1 MVNHMNDPVGAAKA
15 LDQEHT
21 ETLDQNGV
29 ESSGL
34 RRVGAAIFE
43 FVKASLPPFLMV
55 AVLWELIVLTDVF
68 PDVLMPSITK
78 IGAAFWKLFLNGN
91 LFFHLFASM
100 WRLMIGFF
108 IGGLLGIGL
117 GLLMG
122 QIRAA
127 EKFFL
132 PLVSALLPIPALAWI
147 PLFVLWFGL
156 GDLATVMVIIFS
168 VVLPVCFNTWNGVKT
183 VNPVWFRAAQS
194 MNCHGLQLFMKVT
207 FPASLAFTFT
217 GLRIGL
223 ARGWRALVAGEMLAS
238 TEWGLGWAIF
248 DAREFLATDVMLVM
262 IVVIGLIGFLVEV
275 VLFKIIENWTVVRW
289 GMVRGDSGG

>member
-1 MVNHMNDPVGAAKA
+1 MNDPVRAATA
-15 LDQEHT
+15 PDRDT
-21 ETLDQNGV
+21 PETLDQSSV
-29 ESSGL
+29 EPSGL
-34 RRVGAAIFE
+34 RRAGAAVFE
-43 FVKASLPPFLMV
+43 FFKASLPPFISV
-55 AVLWELIVLTDVF
+55 AVLWELAVLSDLF
-68 PDVLMPSITK
+68 PAVLMPSLTE
-78 IGAAFWKLFLNGN
+78 IGTAFWKLLLNGS

-100 WRLMIGFF
+100 WRLAIGFF
-108 IGGLLGIGL
+108 IGALMGVGL

-122 QIRAA
+122 QVRAV

-183 VNPVWFRAAQS
+183 VNPVWFRAAHS

-207 FPASLAFTFT
+207 FPASLAITFT

-223 ARGWRALVAGEMLAS
+223 ARAWRALVAGEMLAS

-262 IVVIGLIGFLVEV
+262 IIVIGLVGFMVEIIF
-275 VLFKIIENWTVVRW
+275 FKIIENWTVVRW
-289 GMVRGDSGG
+289 GMVRSDSGG

>member
-1 MVNHMNDPVGAAKA
+1 MVGPMPEQIDTAARD
-15 LDQEHT
+15 LGTT
-21 ETLDQNGV
+21 ETPVRKDVRSDRL
-29 ESSGL
+29 SGA
-34 RRVGAAIFE
+34 GAAIFK
-43 FVKASLPPFLMV
+43 FVKTNLPPFILV
-55 AVLWELIVLTDVF
+55 AVVWEAVVLTDVF

-78 IGAAFWKLFLNGN
+78 IGAAFWKLLGNGI
-91 LFFHLFASM
+91 LFKHLFASM
-100 WRLMIGFF
+100 WRLLIGFF
-108 IGGLLGIGL
+108 IGGVLGIGL

-122 QIRAA
+122 QFRAV
-127 EKFFL
+127 EKFCL

-168 VVLPVCFNTWNGVKT
+168 VVLPVCFNTWTGVKT
-183 VNPVWFRAAQS
+183 VNPVWLRAADS
-194 MNCHGLQLFMKVT
+194 MNCRGSLMFFKVI

-238 TEWGLGWAIF
+238 TDWGLGWAIF
-248 DAREFLATDVMLVM
+248 DSREFLATDIMLVM
-262 IVVIGLIGFLVEV
+262 IAVIGLAGFIIEVVIFQLVER
-275 VLFKIIENWTVVRW
+275 WTVVRW